1 MGNIACCG
9 EDQSLVSQPLSLK
22 TSTNLQ
28 KNSIEQLSKAVD
40 SLFRKYDKDQS
51 GYLDKKEVTSII
63 NAALMEVN
71 NGRKAKK

>member
-1 MGNIACCG
+1 MGSIACCG
-9 EDQSLVSQPLSLK
+9 QDPTSVSTPLGTQGNS
-22 TSTNLQ
+22 NLQ

-63 NAALMEVN
+63 NAALSEIN
-71 NGRKAKK
+71 NGKKAKR